1 MSFAAL
7 TDSPDTAA
15 RKGKRAD
22 DSRRKEI
29 YDYMASTDWKETRS
43 KTVKLVSKSI
53 MAPSCSRLVSN
64 VLAIVIGANESIQ
77 FYLFV
82 NRKKKKKK
90 KKNDNNTDEDINY

>member
-15 RKGKRAD
+15 RTGKRAD

-43 KTVKLVSKSI
+43 KTDKLVSESI

-64 VLAIVIGANESIQ
+64 VLAIVIGANEPIRS
-77 FYLFV
+77 YLFV
-82 NRKKKKKK
+82 NRKKKKK